1 MNICHFFRY
10 RTNTMLKILKTLAF
24 ACFCSILCFG
34 CNPKQTLSL
43 EEKVGQLLM
52 VQFHGEVANEDAR
65 TLIQDTK
72 VGGIIYYDWANG
84 LNSPQQ
90 VKTLSTSLQELT
102 KSNPNPIP
110 LLIAV
115 DQEGG
120 VVARLKKGFT
130 KFPGNKALG
139 ETGDP
144 QLARSAALAMGQE
157 LLAVGINM
165 NLAPVV
171 DVNSNPRN
179 PVIGVRSFGENPEA
193 VIAFGQNALNGYK
206 EAQIIAT
213 LKHFPGHGDVS
224 VDSHEDL
231 PIIDKPIEKLQ
242 QVELLPFSKLAD
254 STDAIMT
261 AHILV
266 PALDKDNCSTLSK
279 KTLDYLKNKIG
290 FKGVI
295 VSDSLVMEGVV
306 KKCHTVDEAAIQA
319 LEAGCDILILGGKL
333 LSGEKAGLELSV
345 SNIQR
350 IHGSIINAIKSGR
363 ISEVRIN
370 EAVEKILSL
379 KTRYIVSKN
388 NNTPL
393 EEAINTVAHQAIAKE
408 IASRALKIT
417 KKEGKSICA
426 IHEKKIV
433 VFAPQLLKSNIDE
446 TSLLRIGRST
456 NSCFFNLNPS
466 SVEIET
472 AKQCAKEADVL
483 FICSYNAWK
492 NPSQTILIQTL
503 INTKKPV
510 VLIVARDPL
519 DALLFTE
526 ADLIFRTFSPAAPS
540 IQSVCDQLQK

>member
-10 RTNTMLKILKTLAF
+10 RTNTMLKILAF
-24 ACFCSILCFG
+24 SCLCSILYFG
-34 CNPKQTLSL
+34 CNAKQTLSL